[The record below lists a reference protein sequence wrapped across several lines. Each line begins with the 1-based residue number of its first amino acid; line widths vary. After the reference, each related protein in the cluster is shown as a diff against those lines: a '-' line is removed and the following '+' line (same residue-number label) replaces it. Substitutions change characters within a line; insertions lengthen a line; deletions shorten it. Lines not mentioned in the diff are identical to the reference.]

1 MKIFKFKFSIV
12 YILFKVKKI
21 VLNFINIFYIT
32 LLLIL
37 FSNKNIHQLKYYMK

>member
-1 MKIFKFKFSIV
+1 MI
-12 YILFKVKKI
+12 KKI